1 MLINDSAAT
10 SSPDIGQ
17 SNMNTKVISQRIVEI
32 LRRSE
37 NALSAR
43 DDDNIKANEER
54 RKSNLDQIAA
64 ASSGSWI
71 GYHANVY
78 YTDLQTPRPGDHF
91 SSEWG
96 LMTVFSRHTS
106 QNWVEY
112 TEEQIRKV
120 ADKDIDGDFIAR
132 LEEISDSAA
141 KVCQEGQDTLLTVV
155 DVLLEAEKTSTLE
168 RLRDDI
174 KKIEHR
180 TNAHKFVEVM
190 RPKGSFMSRDSTAVS
205 QGIRVPPHAA
215 MRAELISLFSPFTGL
230 EKLIKACRN
239 ILDYMEVHDM
249 VDAKTMK
256 KSERVFI
263 GHGHSLVWRELKDF
277 LQDRLGLTWEEFNR
291 EPTAGQPTADRLQAM
306 LDNSC
311 FAFIVMTAEDEHA
324 DKALHARENVV
335 HEAGLFQGRLGFKKA
350 IILLEDG
357 CTEFSNIAGL
367 GQVHFPKGNICA
379 SFEEVRRVLER
390 EKIL

>member
-1 MLINDSAAT
+1 
-10 SSPDIGQ
+10 
-17 SNMNTKVISQRIVEI
+17 MNTKVISQRIVEI

-37 NALSAR
+37 NALAAR
-43 DDDNIKANEER
+43 DDDYIKANDEQ
-54 RKSNLDQIAA
+54 RKSNLDQIST

-78 YTDLQTPRPGDHF
+78 YQDLQPPRPGDHF

-96 LMTVFSRHTS
+96 LMTLPRRHNP

-112 TEEQIRKV
+112 TYAQISKA
-120 ADKDIDGDFIAR
+120 ADTNIDSDFLTRLGEVSENAAR
-132 LEEISDSAA
+132 
-141 KVCQEGQDTLLTVV
+141 VCQEGQDTLLTVV
-155 DVLLEAEKTSTLE
+155 DVLLDAGKTSTLE

-174 KKIEHR
+174 KKIEHF
-180 TNAHKFVEVM
+180 TSAHKFVDVM
-190 RPKGSFMSRDSTAVS
+190 RPTGSFYSRDSTAIS

-215 MRAELISLFSPFTGL
+215 MLAEQLSLCSPFTGL

-239 ILDYMEVHDM
+239 VLDYMEVYDM

-256 KSERVFI
+256 KAGRVFI
-263 GHGHSLVWRELKDF
+263 GHGRSPVWRELKDF

-291 EPTAGQPTADRLQAM
+291 EPTAGQPTADRLLAM
-306 LDNSC
+306 LDSSC

-335 HEAGLFQGRLGFKKA
+335 HEAGLFQGRLGLRKT
-350 IILLEDG
+350 IILLEEG
-357 CTEFSNIAGL
+357 CAEFSNIAGL
-367 GQVHFPKGNICA
+367 GQVRFPKGNISA
-379 SFEEVRRVLER
+379 KFEEIRRVLER